1 MPRSR
6 LPSRLPR
13 DPLGE
18 LLHQLRLTGVLY
30 CQAELTAPWGIAIS
44 DLDGCLGVLVVT
56 EGRCLL
62 EADGSE
68 PRWLERG
75 SVTLVPDGRDHRVR
89 SHARARAVPLQD
101 LSVEPISACF
111 ERLSHGGGGDTTR
124 ITYGVLRFDRYAAR
138 RLLGSLP
145 PLVHV
150 AGLFEDGGW
159 LAETVRLIRDEARE
173 LRVGGAA
180 MVTRL
185 ADILVIAVLR
195 SWLSTA
201 PQAETGWLAGV
212 RDPRLGRALFA
223 IHERPAHPWDLASL
237 GKEAGMS
244 RSAFSGRFTTV
255 VGEPAMQY
263 LTRWRLQLAHRE
275 LQQTPDGLGE
285 IAQRVGYSTEAAFC
299 KAFKREFGVTPSSV
313 RP

>member
-1 MPRSR
+1 
-6 LPSRLPR
+6 
-13 DPLGE
+13 
-18 LLHQLRLTGVLY
+18 
-30 CQAELTAPWGIAIS
+30 
-44 DLDGCLGVLVVT
+44 
-56 EGRCLL
+56 
-62 EADGSE
+62 
-68 PRWLERG
+68 
-75 SVTLVPDGRDHRVR
+75 
-89 SHARARAVPLQD
+89 
-101 LSVEPISACF
+101 
-111 ERLSHGGGGDTTR
+111 
-124 ITYGVLRFDRYAAR
+124 
-138 RLLGSLP
+138 
-145 PLVHV
+145 
-150 AGLFEDGGW
+150 
-159 LAETVRLIRDEARE
+159 
-173 LRVGGAA
+173 

-195 SWLSTA
+195 SWLSEA

-313 RP
+313 RGG